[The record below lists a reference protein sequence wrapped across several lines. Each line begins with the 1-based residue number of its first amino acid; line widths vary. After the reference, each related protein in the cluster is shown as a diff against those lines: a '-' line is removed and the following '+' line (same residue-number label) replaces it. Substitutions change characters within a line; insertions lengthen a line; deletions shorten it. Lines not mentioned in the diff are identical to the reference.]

1 MPRRADD
8 IISEEEAIAIWRRAA
23 RLQMEA
29 ANRLEERSR
38 SLLAGNEEV
47 VARTGG
53 IRQSELEAA
62 AVEAGISADYVQLAQ
77 ASMRDSAS
85 AAVPL
90 AGWEDRAAV
99 RFLGTSERSIEVAR
113 MIAATSEEVVA
124 AMQRILPA
132 YPYFM
137 ALQDSLGGRP
147 EEGGV
152 LVFSLP
158 PYTMTS
164 FVSVPIAYHA
174 AAVDLK
180 QLLVRIIP
188 SDDGRSS
195 EVVVVGDMHLGMQ
208 RNWRFG
214 AVTTGV
220 MGAVGGGLGAALTGG
235 LLAAGAVLAVPAA
248 AAGLAA
254 FTAMG
259 AWGYGAMYRYYR
271 RKFTSDLEE
280 LLQRVD
286 VDARTGGGF
295 KPPSEPRQSMP
306 GFGGTSH
313 VLPRP

>member
-1 MPRRADD
+1 MSRRAEEV
-8 IISEEEAIAIWRRAA
+8 ISEEEAIAIWRRAA

-29 ANRLEERSR
+29 AHRLEERSR
-38 SLLAGNEEV
+38 SLLTGPEEV
-47 VARTGG
+47 VGRSGG
-53 IRQSELEAA
+53 IRQAELEAA
-62 AVEAGISADYVQLAQ
+62 AVEAGISAEYVQLAQ
-77 ASMRDSAS
+77 AIMRDSAS

-99 RFLGTSERSIEVAR
+99 RFLGTRERSIEVAR
-113 MIAATSEEVVA
+113 MIAATPKEVVT

-137 ALQDSLGGRP
+137 ALKDSLGGRP

-158 PYTMTS
+158 PYNMSS

-188 SDDGRSS
+188 SADGETT
-195 EVVVVGDMHLGMQ
+195 EVVLVGDMHVGMR

-214 AVTTGV
+214 AVTSGV
-220 MGAVGGGLGAALTGG
+220 LGAFGGGIGAALGTG
-235 LLAAGAVLAVPAA
+235 LLAAGAVVALPATVGVA
-248 AAGLAA
+248 L
-254 FTAMG
+254 FTAVG
-259 AWGYGAMYRYYR
+259 ARGYGAVYRYYR
-271 RKFTSDLEE
+271 RKFIADLEE

-286 VDARTGGGF
+286 VDARTGGSF
-295 KPPSEPRQSMP
+295 QPPSQPPRTLP
-306 GFGGTSH
+306 GSGGPAMGTGY
-313 VLPRP
+313 